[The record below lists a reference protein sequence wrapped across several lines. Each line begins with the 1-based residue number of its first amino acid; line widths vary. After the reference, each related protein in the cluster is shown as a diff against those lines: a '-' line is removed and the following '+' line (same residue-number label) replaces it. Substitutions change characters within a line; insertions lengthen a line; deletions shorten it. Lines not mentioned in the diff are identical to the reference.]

1 MQRFLTVIVTLLV
14 VAALGAGGLA
24 FYQWQLKKQ
33 GKPPLRAVEIPG
45 TDIHVKLPRE
55 MGPEG
60 VSKTIYLNR
69 EGAWLL
75 PGADEAPRNRSSI
88 VKNAALERVKIPA
101 FTGSHK
107 GWNAIV
113 KCIRSKLAPFDVEVV
128 DTRPVD
134 RDYTMAV
141 FGGKADLVGR
151 PPKTKSRYTSGL
163 APFSGGSIRSAVVLV
178 FSQSLRNNTREVCE
192 VASHEIAHTYGLD
205 HAYNCRDLMTYLK
218 RCVKSRTF
226 ADKDVSCGEFKRR
239 PCKGGEPT
247 QNTYQ
252 HLVRMLGARP
262 QPVAARSKTTQKKT
276 AKTTKK
282 TTKKITTR
290 AAR

>member
-1 MQRFLTVIVTLLV
+1 MQKFLTVIVTLLV
-14 VAALGAGGLA
+14 VAALGAGGLYY
-24 FYQWQLKKQ
+24 YQLQMQKQ
-33 GKPPLRAVEIPG
+33 GKPVREVEIPG

-60 VSKTIYLNR
+60 VSKVIYLNR

-88 VKNAALERVKIPA
+88 IKNAGLERVKIPA
-101 FTGSHK
+101 FTGSHR

-151 PPKTKSRYTSGL
+151 PPKTKRRYTSGL

-178 FSQSLRNNTREVCE
+178 FSQALRNNTREVCD

-218 RCVKSRTF
+218 RCIKSRTF
-226 ADKDVSCGEFKRR
+226 ANKDVSCGEFKRR
-239 PCKGGEPT
+239 PCKGGEPK

-252 HLVRMLGARP
+252 RLVWLLGARP
-262 QPVAARSKTTQKKT
+262 QPVAARSTTSKKRT
-276 AKTTKK
+276 S
-282 TTKKITTR
+282 R